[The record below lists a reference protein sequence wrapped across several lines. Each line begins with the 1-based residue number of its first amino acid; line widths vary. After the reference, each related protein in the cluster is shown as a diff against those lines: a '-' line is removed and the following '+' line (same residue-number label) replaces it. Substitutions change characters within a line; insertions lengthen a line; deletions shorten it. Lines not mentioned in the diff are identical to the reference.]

1 MQGSEQ
7 RCGLVLQCRASA
19 GWKIDW
25 DHLSSQ
31 KDPAQP
37 GPSLLCQSVCVCA
50 QTLQMTV
57 PDWGATIRQ
66 QSSQLRVKSTSQ
78 RSWYSVSSKVRDGV
92 VHIFLVVLMIGDAAT
107 RKGSALDRPRF
118 CCPAG
123 ASISSV
129 ARVACSSLGT
139 ETCLPGGLGFAKLTI
154 WFNRMLQFEICIFDC
169 SRPQTRPL

>member
-1 MQGSEQ
+1 MAKRKPRRPDECKVRSNDVGW
-7 RCGLVLQCRASA
+7 CCSA
-19 GWKIDW
+19 G
-25 DHLSSQ
+25 Q
-31 KDPAQP
+31 AQAGKSTGIISVP
-37 GPSLLCQSVCVCA
+37 KKTQPNLGPLYYARVCVCVCA

-129 ARVACSSLGT
+129 ARVACSVSGQRLVCPVVWG
-139 ETCLPGGLGFAKLTI
+139 LP
-154 WFNRMLQFEICIFDC
+154 N
-169 SRPQTRPL
+169 